1 MKKKQKRVLLTVLI
15 IPLVIIVGWFLVCEG
30 YLVLCELG
38 ICDFLPVKKITLYEK
53 DGITV
58 SKNLPGATGSD
69 ALVIYKNDS
78 VIHAE
83 DIIGDLVDG
92 VVSVTTTDSIRV
104 VILERIPLTNR
115 SPIDSVETRQRTITL
130 PRDL

>member
-1 MKKKQKRVLLTVLI
+1 MLI
-15 IPLVIIVGWFLVCEG
+15 PIVIIVGWFLVGEG
-30 YLVLCELG
+30 YLILCELG
-38 ICDFLPVKKITLYEK
+38 ICDFLSVKKITLYEK
-53 DGITV
+53 DGITI

-83 DIIGDLVDG
+83 DIIGDRVDG
-92 VVSVTTTDSIRV
+92 VVSVMTTDSIRV
-104 VILERIPLTNR
+104 VILEKIPQTDH
-115 SPIDSVETRQRTITL
+115 SPIDSIETRQRTITL